1 MRREMREREGG
12 GEERESIHREYDSL
26 VLRTLLEKSR
36 RGLVTQ
42 PYIGLSLISTH
53 PRANVY
59 ICSQN

>member
-1 MRREMREREGG
+1 MRRKMREREEGR
-12 GEERESIHREYDSL
+12 RESIHKEYDSL
-26 VLRTLLEKSR
+26 VLRPLLEKSR

-59 ICSQN
+59 ICGQN